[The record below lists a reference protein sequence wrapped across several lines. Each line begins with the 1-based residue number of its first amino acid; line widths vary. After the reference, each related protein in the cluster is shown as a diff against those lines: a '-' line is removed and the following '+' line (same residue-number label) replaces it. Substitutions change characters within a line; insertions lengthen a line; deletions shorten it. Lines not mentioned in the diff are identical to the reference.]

1 MFRLIAIIL
10 AATLCLPA
18 AENAKRDPRTD
29 VLTIPSGA
37 MVRIKTTGKQ
47 TIEGRLNAST
57 PESVT
62 LQVLT
67 NDQITER
74 TVAFADMKSIRQTNK
89 PMSAGKQTMIA
100 LGMVWG
106 ILTLISVAIGG

>member
-1 MFRLIAIIL
+1 MFRLTTFVIVTA
-10 AATLCLPA
+10 LCLPA
-18 AENAKRDPRTD
+18 AESAKRDPRTA
-29 VLTIPSGA
+29 VLAIPAGA
-37 MVRIKTTGKQ
+37 MVRIKTTNKQ
-47 TIEGRLNAST
+47 TVEGRLNGST

-74 TVAFADMKSIRQTNK
+74 TVAFADMKSIQQTNK
-89 PMSAGKQTMIA
+89 PMSAGKQVIIA
-100 LGMVWG
+100 LGVLWG